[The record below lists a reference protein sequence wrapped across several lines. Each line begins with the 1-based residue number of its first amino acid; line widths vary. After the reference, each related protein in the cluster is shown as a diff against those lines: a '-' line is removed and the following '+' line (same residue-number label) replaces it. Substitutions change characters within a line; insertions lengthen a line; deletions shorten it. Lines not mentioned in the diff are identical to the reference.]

1 MSHWSKHTSDHL
13 MTYWTRGPTNAPGMV
28 GDVKE
33 VRSMVHNRFIPR
45 KATQFAVLAI
55 CALAATACGDGGSA
69 AAQQSASTKIGF
81 AQANFGNGWYEV
93 QAEGVKDEMR
103 NLGFDGSVVSGG
115 GKPATQN
122 SQIRTF
128 ITQNVKGI
136 VMNPTDPR
144 AVGPSVTAL
153 KQANIPLVLVNAS
166 LDESLAGNAYCHVA
180 EDEVKNSSL
189 IGAEMAKVLVKKK
202 GSDTSVK
209 ALLVE
214 GFPGDSNSARRK
226 QGFLEGYGSVPD
238 APKLD
243 FLPSVYGHF
252 NADGAVAPV
261 RSIATANPDL
271 EALFVVTDS
280 MIPGVKTALEG
291 AGMWDKVVVGGY
303 DARMSIVEEMKNAPD
318 GPIVATVANS
328 PHDQGA
334 VGVQMLKKALDGVPQ
349 EEACPGGEFYL
360 PPTLVTPETAAKYYK
375 ADAPY

>member
-1 MSHWSKHTSDHL
+1 MA
-13 MTYWTRGPTNAPGMV
+13 RRRFVP
-28 GDVKE
+28 
-33 VRSMVHNRFIPR
+33 VRT
-45 KATQFAVLAI
+45 AQFAALAV
-55 CALAATACGDGGSA
+55 CALTATACGGGGTA
-69 AAQQSASTKIGF
+69 GEPVQSSTTKIGF

-93 QAEGVKDEMR
+93 QAEGVKDEMK
-103 NLGFDGSVVSGG
+103 NLGFEGSVVSGG

-122 SQIRTF
+122 SQIRTL
-128 ITQNVKGI
+128 ITQGVKGI

-153 KQANIPLVLVNAS
+153 KQAKIPLVLVNAS

-180 EDEVKNSSL
+180 EDEVKNASQ
-189 IGAEMAKVLVKKK
+189 IGAEMAKVMLKKK
-202 GSDTSVK
+202 GSGATVK

-226 QGFLEGYGSVPD
+226 KGFLEGYGSIPD
-238 APKLD
+238 APTLD

-291 AGMWDKVVVGGY
+291 AGLWDKVVIGGY
-303 DARMSIVEEMKNAPD
+303 DARMSIVQEMKESPD

-328 PHDQGA
+328 PHEQGA

-349 EEACPGGEFYL
+349 EAACPGGEFYL
-360 PPTLVTPETAAKYYK
+360 PPTLVTPETAAEYFK
-375 ADAPY
+375 ADVPY

>member
-1 MSHWSKHTSDHL
+1 
-13 MTYWTRGPTNAPGMV
+13 MV
-28 GDVKE
+28 K
-33 VRSMVHNRFIPR
+33 RRCIRPR
-45 KATQFAVLAI
+45 TAQVAVLAL
-55 CALAATACGDGGSA
+55 CVLTATACGGGGPAAEPAQGGSA
-69 AAQQSASTKIGF
+69 KIGF

-93 QAEGVKDEMR
+93 QAEGVKDEMKKVA
-103 NLGFDGSVVSGG
+103 FEGSVVSAG

-122 SQIRTF
+122 AQIRTF
-128 ITQNVKGI
+128 ITQGVKGV

-153 KQANIPLVLVNAS
+153 KQAKIPLVLVNAS

-180 EDEVKNSSL
+180 EDEVKNSSQ
-189 IGAEMAKVLVKKK
+189 IGAEMAKVLLKKK
-202 GSDTSVK
+202 GSGASVK

-226 QGFLEGYGSVPD
+226 KGFLQGYSTVAD

-291 AGMWDKVVVGGY
+291 AGLWDKVVIGGY
-303 DARMSIVEEMKNAPD
+303 DARMSIVEEMKNSPD

-328 PHDQGA
+328 PHEQGA
-334 VGVQMLKKALDGVPQ
+334 VGIQMLKKALDGVPQ
-349 EEACPGGEFYL
+349 DEACPGGEYYL
-360 PPTLVTPETAAKYYK
+360 PPTLVTPQTAANYYK
-375 ADAPY
+375 ADVPY